1 MVNRISYLMKVTA
14 ILPDELIADV
24 RELTGGK
31 NITESIEKAL
41 TEWIKLAKLKR
52 LNARVS
58 EKPLSFSEEFS
69 AEKVRKINRVH

>member
-1 MVNRISYLMKVTA
+1 MKVTA
-14 ILPDELIADV
+14 ILPDELISDV

-41 TEWIKLAKLKR
+41 TEWIRLAKLKR

-58 EKPLSFSEEFS
+58 EKPLAFSEEFS
-69 AEKVRKINRVH
+69 AEKARKTNRIR